1 MIMWT
6 LPRAGA
12 GGACREDLVWKFSD
26 YGSQIVG
33 HEVSLVGLTSIL
45 IFLKWVRIEFKN
57 SKCIKRNKEEC

>member
-12 GGACREDLVWKFSD
+12 RGACREDLVWKFSD

-33 HEVSLVGLTSIL
+33 LEVSLVGLTSIL
-45 IFLKWVRIEFKN
+45 IFLKVVQASAAHILIFLKVG
-57 SKCIKRNKEEC
+57 